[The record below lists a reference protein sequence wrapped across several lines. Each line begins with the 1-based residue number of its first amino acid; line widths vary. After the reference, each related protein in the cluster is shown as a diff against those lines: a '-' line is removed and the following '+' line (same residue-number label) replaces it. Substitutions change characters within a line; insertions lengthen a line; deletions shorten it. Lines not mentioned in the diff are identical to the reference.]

1 MILFRSYIL
10 AWVSYQIVSQD
21 TLCAYEVEEK
31 IRFLKGICL
40 HRKDLDELD
49 LNPDPQTLS
58 ELIRRYQGVTDNGP
72 PYSQLKLLT
81 LN

>member
-1 MILFRSYIL
+1 M
-10 AWVSYQIVSQD
+10 
-21 TLCAYEVEEK
+21 EEK

-58 ELIRRYQGVTDNGP
+58 ELIRRYQGLTDNGP